1 MSSHPPD
8 PPAAKKKSHP
18 GKATSKACPA
28 IKAAQ
33 EGHLQA
39 LQGLPAEEVL
49 NASDHNG
56 CSCFHWAA
64 GNGHLQLCD
73 FLLDLR
79 AALEGTTWNQRT
91 ALHYAAR
98 NGQTEVCQW
107 LVTKRAEPFAL
118 ARDEV
123 SPLQLAV
130 WQNHLETSRWLVER
144 AGADPLQRNR
154 FGCSVAHW
162 LSQAPRERAGAV
174 ILRRSK
180 ITATTVFTKPLGRVI
195 WNSADGCE
203 IGDHAGNFAAD
214 LAQMAKHF
222 TLATWLRQEM
232 STAKLS
238 SCRRLGVPETASPE
252 AIREAYLQLVRSH
265 HPDSRHCHDEGEEF
279 SRLHQAYR
287 HLTRDHGCG
296 AQSNPRHEQYG
307 HEGDVEAQTEMQM
320 FKSRLLTVIGE
331 FGEKGLPLSSL
342 RKKYA
347 QVWSGSALPE
357 PKDFGLRK
365 GCGLLEMLRHVAGDV
380 LVVEMQARGQDP
392 VLHVPRAS

>member
-162 LSQAPRERAGAV
+162 LSQAPRER
-174 ILRRSK
+174 
-180 ITATTVFTKPLGRVI
+180 
-195 WNSADGCE
+195 
-203 IGDHAGNFAAD
+203 DHAGNFAAD

-296 AQSNPRHEQYG
+296 AQSNPRHEQHLMLQWTYG